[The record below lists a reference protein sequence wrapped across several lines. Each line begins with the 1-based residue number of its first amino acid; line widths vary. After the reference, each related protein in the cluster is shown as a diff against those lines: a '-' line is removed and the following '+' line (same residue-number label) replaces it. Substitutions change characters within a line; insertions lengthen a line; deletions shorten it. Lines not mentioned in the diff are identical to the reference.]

1 MVVTDCLELIWSPMA
16 LSKLQWEAIKKRFMI
31 SWCKQINYR
40 AHLKKKRKKKA
51 SAQTVCSIYSKC
63 FQTLAPTCKL
73 SKIPHTPR
81 ATCSTV
87 PFKMAEPECDLSC
100 SKVWSIWD
108 QTVLFVLSIRSPH
121 PSHIKASWQML
132 CFSIPYQCVIF
143 LAAGSSFRFSL
154 NQSRRF
160 SFPPPGWPHGQLE
173 KPPSKNS
180 NRAKVC
186 VYLFKGK

>member
-31 SWCKQINYR
+31 SRCKQSN
-40 AHLKKKRKKKA
+40 KKSPFKK
-51 SAQTVCSIYSKC
+51 SICTDCVCSIYSKC

-108 QTVLFVLSIRSPH
+108 QTVLFVLSTRSPH
-121 PSHIKASWQML
+121 PSHIIASWQML
-132 CFSIPYQCVIF
+132 CFSIPYQSVIF
-143 LAAGSSFRFSL
+143 LAAGSYFRFSL

-173 KPPSKNS
+173 KPHLKIQTEQKSAFISLREIK
-180 NRAKVC
+180 
-186 VYLFKGK
+186 